1 MKLSKALLTGLLAA
15 SLTSLNATAGT
26 DGEAPGETKFHGHG
40 GLLDR
45 LQTAIETDDSKFATE
60 DDLAKELSQ
69 IGGLDYPDLRSLVIP
84 NLEKKFTC
92 ESGGA
97 VAYKTGTEV
106 DVTEIAKAICKSY
119 ELLKTSINLDAEAQ
133 KRKLAIQR
141 SNAIYA
147 KGLVPVLSKIDDDYL
162 TTPKAQ
168 AIVRL
173 LSLGQLNASGVTPI
187 EVIDNS
193 SKLLESLT
201 NALHSKLGK
210 SGTAESLLDSS
221 IIEAW
226 PNMNTDDR
234 EKLVRDLIGCAPVKH

>member
-1 MKLSKALLTGLLAA
+1 MVKLLLTGLLAA
-15 SLTSLNATAGT
+15 SLTSLHAAALPEGHEP
-26 DGEAPGETKFHGHG
+26 DEIEVHGHG
-40 GLLDR
+40 GSIER

-119 ELLKTSINLDAEAQ
+119 ELLKTSVNLDAEAQ

-147 KGLVPVLSKIDDDYL
+147 KDLVPVLSKIDDDYL

-173 LSLGQLNASGVTPI
+173 LSLGQLNASGMTTI
-187 EVIDNS
+187 EQVDNS
-193 SKLLESLT
+193 SKLMESLM
-201 NALHSKLGK
+201 NEFHSKLGK

-226 PNMNTDDR
+226 PNLNPDAR
-234 EKLVRDLIGCAPVKH
+234 EKLVEGLIGYSPVKH